1 MDLKTADKKNYIEIK
16 NKKTVIGI
24 IPVYSVH
31 KVWGFD
37 KQNEGITVRYVK
49 VDAGRVM
56 RYIGEKDFT
65 FHYISNARHDYDT
78 KNLCYAIK
86 LSNVEVV
93 DGINAYVEF
102 ICFGVNEIALRKLSE
117 TFTNAGL
124 KCPCSSQGTFINSLG
139 YFSKWKTN
147 MKANMQRL
155 AEEEQWMWLA

>member
-1 MDLKTADKKNYIEIK
+1 MELKKSDKKNYIEIK
-16 NKKTVIGI
+16 KQKSVIGI

-37 KQNEGITVRYVK
+37 KQNTGITVRYVK
-49 VDAGRVM
+49 VDAKRVM

-65 FHYISNARHDYDT
+65 FHYIGNSRYDNDT

-86 LSNVEVV
+86 LNNVEVV

-102 ICFGVNEIALRKLSE
+102 ICFGVNEIALHELSE
-117 TFTNAGL
+117 NLTNAGM
-124 KCPCSSQGTFINSLG
+124 KCPCSGQGKFIYSLG

-147 MKANMQRL
+147 MKANMQQL